1 MKNNSILWLYMLI
14 AIVLI
19 GCSFVVYKLLPKKN
33 VQKATE
39 KKPEITFGDLE
50 IDGIEE

>member
-14 AIVLI
+14 AVILI
-19 GCSFVVYKLLPKKN
+19 GGAFVIYKMLPKKD